1 MYAPPP
7 SRVHRTGP
15 PLVAPSAS
23 VMSPRAPGFRTKI
36 GAFGRRP
43 LITTMRSF
51 SKTGVGAVMFEL
63 RPSRHSSRPVNG
75 S

>member
-1 MYAPPP
+1 
-7 SRVHRTGP
+7 
-15 PLVAPSAS
+15 
-23 VMSPRAPGFRTKI
+23 MSPRAPAFTTKI

-43 LITTMRSF
+43 LATTISSP

-63 RPSRHSSRPVNG
+63 LPSRHSSRPVFG